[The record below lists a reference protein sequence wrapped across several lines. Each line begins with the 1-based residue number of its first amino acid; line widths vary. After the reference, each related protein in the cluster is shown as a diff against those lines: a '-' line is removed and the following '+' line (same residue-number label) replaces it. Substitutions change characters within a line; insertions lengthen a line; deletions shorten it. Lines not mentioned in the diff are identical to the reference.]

1 LPASGRA
8 VTGAGGAAPAGGA
21 ASGATPPALVD
32 AQQRLPQLDAGV
44 TQASDDVS
52 SADQNIANGG

>member
-1 LPASGRA
+1 VL
-8 VTGAGGAAPAGGA
+8 
-21 ASGATPPALVD
+21 LD
-32 AQQRLPQLDAGV
+32 AQHRLTQLDAGV